1 MPSRMDRY
9 YKSNNETVN
18 RSRKNEDLYK
28 RIYDEGKYSNIEGI
42 AMLSRN
48 NEVNITKIQ
57 DMIKNRENYRNQK
70 KYEDLLSKED
80 EVILE
85 PKIEE
90 YEEKNYDIRE
100 ILNKAKSEYNEKQN
114 YHRLK
119 EAELPNPNRIKKLEE
134 VEEIDEED
142 KLKGLIDT
150 ITNTSMLN
158 KMGDSELSLDVLD
171 DLKSNNTT
179 IVNEYVPK
187 NDIDTSFYTSGMKFK
202 SKDFEELEEMNSNIE
217 KNNKLIKV
225 LITIIS
231 IILIL
236 GIGFLI
242 YNFVIK

>member
-1 MPSRMDRY
+1 M
-9 YKSNNETVN
+9 
-18 RSRKNEDLYK
+18 
-28 RIYDEGKYSNIEGI
+28 
-42 AMLSRN
+42 
-48 NEVNITKIQ
+48 
-57 DMIKNRENYRNQK
+57 
-70 KYEDLLSKED
+70 
-80 EVILE
+80 
-85 PKIEE
+85 
-90 YEEKNYDIRE
+90 
-100 ILNKAKSEYNEKQN
+100 
-114 YHRLK
+114 
-119 EAELPNPNRIKKLEE
+119 EE

-187 NDIDTSFYTSGMKFK
+187 NNIDTSFYTSGMKFK

>member
-1 MPSRMDRY
+1 MP
-9 YKSNNETVN
+9 
-18 RSRKNEDLYK
+18 
-28 RIYDEGKYSNIEGI
+28 
-42 AMLSRN
+42 
-48 NEVNITKIQ
+48 
-57 DMIKNRENYRNQK
+57 
-70 KYEDLLSKED
+70 LSKED